1 MNVFENNL
9 ILLFCFFFVQ
19 ARKYFEDTFDNK
31 PTEINIPE
39 MRYALEIW
47 ESKLLE
53 AGTVSMRECIESV
66 SLLQE
71 FIKYIFN
78 RSKHTLPVIYY
89 ASVERRNK
97 DSHYHKFISMFNS
110 IKKKLDFILEN
121 DGILLLP
128 THPEPA
134 PHHLLTI
141 PKYPNQAYTC
151 IFNVLG
157 YPSTQIPAGFSNGL
171 PIGLQIIGAMNNDSL
186 CISAAV
192 ELEKIFGGWS
202 SPSKIRI

>member
-1 MNVFENNL
+1 
-9 ILLFCFFFVQ
+9 
-19 ARKYFEDTFDNK
+19 
-31 PTEINIPE
+31 

-53 AGTVSMRECIESV
+53 AGTKSIRECIDSV
-66 SLLQE
+66 SLVQE
-71 FIKYIFN
+71 LFKYMFN

-89 ASVERRNK
+89 AAVERRK
-97 DSHYHKFISMFNS
+97 QDSRYHKFISMFNS
-110 IKKKLDFILEN
+110 IKEKLDMILEN

-128 THPEPA
+128 THPETA

-157 YPSTQIPAGFSNGL
+157 YPSTQIPAGFSKGL
-171 PIGLQIIGAMNNDSL
+171 PIGLQVIGAMENDSL
-186 CISAAV
+186 CISTAV
-192 ELEKIFGGWS
+192 ELEKVFGGWT
-202 SPSKIRI
+202 SPCKIIS